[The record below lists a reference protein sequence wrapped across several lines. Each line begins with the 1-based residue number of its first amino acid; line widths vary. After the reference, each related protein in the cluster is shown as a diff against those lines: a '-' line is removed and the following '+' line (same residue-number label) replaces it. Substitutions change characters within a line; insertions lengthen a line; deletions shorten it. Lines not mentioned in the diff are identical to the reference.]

1 MYTTSEKETRQV
13 SNYTQSR
20 AKLDIMAPWWRNI
33 AKTCSVK
40 KYSGHKRPLVATYSL
55 TEDIGFKGCKISV
68 NVIFKCNQKRY
79 LLHGAYWCILLNRFF
94 CYNINANYL
103 LRKNYLL
110 SQTYLCIHWCLY
122 GLMSACLFV
131 NMSVI
136 QEFSVICKFQ

>member
-55 TEDIGFKGCKISV
+55 TEEIRFKGCKISV
-68 NVIFKCNQKRY
+68 NVIFKCNQKVKRVSG
-79 LLHGAYWCILLNRFF
+79 LGGRAS
-94 CYNINANYL
+94 CYVGRL
-103 LRKNYLL
+103 VPRVMGG
-110 SQTYLCIHWCLY
+110 S
-122 GLMSACLFV
+122 
-131 NMSVI
+131 
-136 QEFSVICKFQ
+136 E